1 MSDRS
6 FLNWPFFEDEH
17 RVLALEL
24 EKWAKTELTDY
35 AITPANVD
43 LACQELVLKLAD
55 GGWLDYCVAN
65 KYGGK
70 NPSLDVR
77 SLCLIRETLARFSG
91 LADFAFAMQGLGSG
105 TISLFGSAEL
115 KQKYLPDVRSGNKI
129 AAFALTEPD
138 AGSDAAALTTTAEQ
152 VDTSF
157 VLNGEKTLISNGGIA
172 DYYTVF
178 AKTGE
183 APGTR
188 GISAFVVDADTAGL
202 EINERIEVIA
212 PHPLARIRFN
222 QCRIPITQQIGSG
235 GEGFKMAMATLDIFR
250 STVGAAALGFARH
263 AMHEALNRTKS
274 RQMFGA
280 PMSKLQLIQAKLGEM
295 SLDIDASSLLIY
307 RAAWTK
313 DKGAERITK
322 EAAMAKLFA
331 TEAAQ
336 RVIDEAVQIFG
347 GSGVVSGFPV
357 EQLYREI
364 RALRIY
370 EGASEVQKLIIA
382 AQTLKEN
389 N

>member
-91 LADFAFAMQGLGSG
+91 LADFVFAMQGLGSG

-115 KQKYLPDVRSGNKI
+115 KKKYLPDVRRGNKI

-152 VDTSF
+152 DDTSF
-157 VLNGEKTLISNGGIA
+157 VLNGDKTLISNGGIA

-188 GISAFVVDADTAGL
+188 GISAFVIDADTAGL

-222 QCRIPITQQIGSG
+222 QCRIPKTQQIGVG

>member
-1 MSDRS
+1 MSEYS
-6 FLNWPFFEDEH
+6 FLTWLFFEDKH
-17 RVLALEL
+17 RALALEL
-24 EKWAKTELTDY
+24 ENWAETELAEY
-35 AITPANVD
+35 SSAPANVD
-43 LACQELVLKLAD
+43 LACQKLVLKLAKA
-55 GGWLDYCVAN
+55 GWLDYCVTK
-65 KYGGK
+65 KYGGI
-70 NPSLDVR
+70 NSSLDVR
-77 SLCLIRETLARFSG
+77 SLCLIRETLARYSG
-91 LADFAFAMQGLGSG
+91 LADFVFAMQGLGSG

-115 KQKYLPDVRSGNKI
+115 KQKYLPDVRSGKKI
-129 AAFALTEPD
+129 AAFALTEPE

-152 VDTSF
+152 DDRSF

-183 APGTR
+183 AQGTH

-202 EINERIEVIA
+202 EITERIEVIA

-222 QCRIPITQQIGSG
+222 QCRIPITQQIGVG
-235 GEGFKMAMATLDIFR
+235 GDGFKMAMATLDIFR

-263 AMHEALNRTKS
+263 ALDEALNRTKS

-280 PMSKLQLIQAKLGEM
+280 PMSRLQLIQAKLGEM

-313 DKGAERITK
+313 DNGAERITK

-347 GSGVVSGFPV
+347 GSGVVSGFAV

-370 EGASEVQKLIIA
+370 EGLSEVQKLIIA
-382 AQTLKEN
+382 SQTLKEN
-389 N
+389 

>member
-6 FLNWPFFEDEH
+6 FINWPFFEDEH

-91 LADFAFAMQGLGSG
+91 LADFVFAMQGLGSG

-115 KQKYLPDVRSGNKI
+115 KKKYLPDVRRGNKI

-152 VDTSF
+152 DDTSF
-157 VLNGEKTLISNGGIA
+157 VLNGDKTLISNGGIA

-188 GISAFVVDADTAGL
+188 GISAFVIDADTAGL
-202 EINERIEVIA
+202 EIKERIEVIA

-222 QCRIPITQQIGSG
+222 QCRIPKTQQIGSG

-263 AMHEALNRTKS
+263 AMHEAFNRTKS

-280 PMSKLQLIQAKLGEM
+280 PMSKLQLIQSKIGEM

-313 DKGAERITK
+313 DKGAEKITK

-382 AQTLKEN
+382 SQTLKEN

>member
-6 FLNWPFFEDEH
+6 FINWPFFEDEH

-91 LADFAFAMQGLGSG
+91 LADFVFAMQGLGSG

-115 KQKYLPDVRSGNKI
+115 KKKYLPDVRRGNKI

-152 VDTSF
+152 DDTSF
-157 VLNGEKTLISNGGIA
+157 VLNGDKTLISNGGIA

-188 GISAFVVDADTAGL
+188 GISAFVIDADTAGL

-263 AMHEALNRTKS
+263 AMHEAFNRTKS

-280 PMSKLQLIQAKLGEM
+280 PMSKLQLIQSKIGEM

-313 DKGAERITK
+313 DKGAEKITK

-382 AQTLKEN
+382 SQTLKEN

>member
-1 MSDRS
+1 MSDQS
-6 FLNWPFFEDEH
+6 FLNWPFFEDKH

-24 EKWAKTELTDY
+24 ENWAKSELTEY
-35 AITPANVD
+35 SSAPANVD
-43 LACQELVLKLAD
+43 LACQELVQKLAD
-55 GGWLDYCVAN
+55 GGWLDYCVTN

-70 NPSLDVR
+70 NPNLDVR

-202 EINERIEVIA
+202 EISERIEVIA

-222 QCRIPITQQIGSG
+222 QCRIPKTQQIGVG

>member
-1 MSDRS
+1 MSDQS
-6 FLNWPFFEDEH
+6 FLNWPFFEDKH

-24 EKWAKTELTDY
+24 ENWAKSELTEY
-35 AITPANVD
+35 SSAPANVD
-43 LACQELVLKLAD
+43 LACQELVQKLAD
-55 GGWLDYCVAN
+55 GGWLDYCVTN
-65 KYGGK
+65 KYGGT
-70 NPSLDVR
+70 NPNLDVR

-222 QCRIPITQQIGSG
+222 QCRIPKTQQIGVG

>member
-6 FLNWPFFEDEH
+6 FINWPFFEDEH

-91 LADFAFAMQGLGSG
+91 LADFVFAMQGLGSG

-115 KQKYLPDVRSGNKI
+115 KKKYLPDVRRGNKI

-152 VDTSF
+152 DDTSF
-157 VLNGEKTLISNGGIA
+157 VLNGDKTLISNGGIA

-188 GISAFVVDADTAGL
+188 GISAFVIDADTAGL

-222 QCRIPITQQIGSG
+222 QCRIPKTQQIGSG

-263 AMHEALNRTKS
+263 AMHEAFNRTKS

-280 PMSKLQLIQAKLGEM
+280 PMSKLQLIQSKIGEM

-313 DKGAERITK
+313 DKGAEKITK

-382 AQTLKEN
+382 SQTLKEN

>member
-6 FLNWPFFEDEH
+6 FLNSPFFEDEH

-222 QCRIPITQQIGSG
+222 QCRIPKTQQIGVG

>member
-1 MSDRS
+1 MSDQS
-6 FLNWPFFEDEH
+6 FLNWPFFEDKH

-24 EKWAKTELTDY
+24 ENWAKSELTEY
-35 AITPANVD
+35 SSAPANVD
-43 LACQELVLKLAD
+43 LACQELVQKLAD
-55 GGWLDYCVAN
+55 GSWLDYCVTN

-70 NPSLDVR
+70 NPNLDVR

-202 EINERIEVIA
+202 EISERIEVIA

-222 QCRIPITQQIGSG
+222 QCRIPKTQQIGSG

>member
-1 MSDRS
+1 M
-6 FLNWPFFEDEH
+6 
-17 RVLALEL
+17 
-24 EKWAKTELTDY
+24 
-35 AITPANVD
+35 
-43 LACQELVLKLAD
+43 
-55 GGWLDYCVAN
+55 
-65 KYGGK
+65 
-70 NPSLDVR
+70 
-77 SLCLIRETLARFSG
+77 
-91 LADFAFAMQGLGSG
+91 
-105 TISLFGSAEL
+105 
-115 KQKYLPDVRSGNKI
+115 
-129 AAFALTEPD
+129 
-138 AGSDAAALTTTAEQ
+138 
-152 VDTSF
+152 
-157 VLNGEKTLISNGGIA
+157 
-172 DYYTVF
+172 
-178 AKTGE
+178 
-183 APGTR
+183 
-188 GISAFVVDADTAGL
+188 VDADTAGL

-212 PHPLARIRFN
+212 PHPLTRIRFN
-222 QCRIPITQQIGSG
+222 QCRIPKTQQIGSG

>member
-1 MSDRS
+1 MSDHS
-6 FLNWPFFEDEH
+6 FLNSPFFEDEH

-212 PHPLARIRFN
+212 AHPLARIRFN
-222 QCRIPITQQIGSG
+222 QCRIPKTQQIGVG

-280 PMSKLQLIQAKLGEM
+280 PMSKLQMIKAKLGEM

-347 GSGVVSGFPV
+347 GSGVVSGVPV

>member
-1 MSDRS
+1 MHFGLTPEQEMVAETVRT
-6 FLNWPFFEDEH
+6 FVEVEIYPHEDEVERLGYVPH
-17 RVLALEL
+17 EL
-24 EKWAKTELTDY
+24 GES
-35 AITPANVD
+35 I
-43 LACQELVLKLAD
+43 
-55 GGWLDYCVAN
+55 
-65 KYGGK
+65 
-70 NPSLDVR
+70 
-77 SLCLIRETLARFSG
+77 
-91 LADFAFAMQGLGSG
+91 
-105 TISLFGSAEL
+105 
-115 KQKYLPDVRSGNKI
+115 KQKVIDMGFYAPNFPEEVGGGGLDHLTFTLLERELGRGSMALTHFWGRPQNILMACEGEQRDEYLFPAVRGERMD
-129 AAFALTEPD
+129 ALAMTEPD

-152 VDTSF
+152 DDTSF
-157 VLNGEKTLISNGGIA
+157 VLNGDKTLISNGGIA

-188 GISAFVVDADTAGL
+188 GISAFVIDADTAGL

-222 QCRIPITQQIGSG
+222 QCRIPKTQQIGSG

-263 AMHEALNRTKS
+263 AMHEAFNRTKS

-280 PMSKLQLIQAKLGEM
+280 PMSKLQLIQSKIGEM

-313 DKGAERITK
+313 DKGAEKITK

-382 AQTLKEN
+382 AQTLREN
-389 N
+389 K

>member
-6 FLNWPFFEDEH
+6 FLNWPFFEDKH
-17 RVLALEL
+17 RALAFEL
-24 EKWAKTELTDY
+24 EDWAKTELADY
-35 AITPANVD
+35 ATTPANVD
-43 LACQELVLKLAD
+43 LACRELVLKLAD
-55 GGWLDYCVAN
+55 GCWLNYCVEK

-91 LADFAFAMQGLGSG
+91 LADFVFAMQGLGSG
-105 TISLFGSAEL
+105 TISLFGSKEMRE
-115 KQKYLPDVRSGNKI
+115 KYLPDVRSGKKI

-138 AGSDAAALTTTAEQ
+138 AGSDAAALTMTAEK
-152 VDTSF
+152 DDDSF

-188 GISAFVVDADTAGL
+188 GISAFVVDAETAGL
-202 EINERIEVIA
+202 EIIERIEVMA

-222 QCRIPITQQIGSG
+222 KCRIPINQQIGNG
-235 GEGFKMAMATLDIFR
+235 GEGFKMAMETLDIFR

-263 AMHEALNRTKS
+263 AMDEALERVES
-274 RQMFGA
+274 RKMFGA

-313 DKGAERITK
+313 DNGAERITK

-347 GSGVVSGFPV
+347 GSGVVSGFAV

-382 AQTLKEN
+382 SQTLKEN
-389 N
+389 K

>member
-222 QCRIPITQQIGSG
+222 QCRIPKTQQIGVG

>member
-1 MSDRS
+1 MSDQS
-6 FLNWPFFEDEH
+6 FVNWPFFEDKH

-24 EKWAKTELTDY
+24 ENWAKSELTEY
-35 AITPANVD
+35 SSAPANVD
-43 LACQELVLKLAD
+43 LACQELVQKLAD
-55 GGWLDYCVAN
+55 GGWLDYCVTN

-70 NPSLDVR
+70 NPNLDVR

-222 QCRIPITQQIGSG
+222 QCRIPKTQQIGSG

-370 EGASEVQKLIIA
+370 EGASEVQKLIIT
-382 AQTLKEN
+382 AQTLKVN

>member
-6 FLNWPFFEDEH
+6 FINWPFFDDEH

-24 EKWAKTELTDY
+24 EKWAKTELADY

-91 LADFAFAMQGLGSG
+91 LADFVFAMQGLGSG

-115 KQKYLPDVRSGNKI
+115 KKKYLPDVRRGNKI

-152 VDTSF
+152 DDTSF
-157 VLNGEKTLISNGGIA
+157 VLNGDKTLISNGGIA

-188 GISAFVVDADTAGL
+188 GISAFVIDADTAGL

-222 QCRIPITQQIGSG
+222 QCRIPKTQQIGSG

-263 AMHEALNRTKS
+263 AMHEAFNRTKS

>member
-6 FLNWPFFEDEH
+6 FINWPFFEDEH

-24 EKWAKTELTDY
+24 EKWAKTELTEY

-91 LADFAFAMQGLGSG
+91 LADFVFAMQGLGSG

-115 KQKYLPDVRSGNKI
+115 KKKYLPDVRRGNKI

-152 VDTSF
+152 DDTSF
-157 VLNGEKTLISNGGIA
+157 VLNGDKTLISNGGIA

-188 GISAFVVDADTAGL
+188 GISAFVIDADTAGL

-222 QCRIPITQQIGSG
+222 QCRIPKTQQIGSG

-263 AMHEALNRTKS
+263 AMHEAFNRTKS

-280 PMSKLQLIQAKLGEM
+280 PMSKLQLIQSKIGEM

-313 DKGAERITK
+313 DKGAEKITK

>member
-17 RVLALEL
+17 RVLALEM
-24 EKWAKTELTDY
+24 EKWAETELTDY

-91 LADFAFAMQGLGSG
+91 LADFVFAMQGLGSG

-115 KQKYLPDVRSGNKI
+115 KKKYLPDVRRGNKI

-152 VDTSF
+152 DDTSF
-157 VLNGEKTLISNGGIA
+157 VLNGDKTLISNGGIA

-188 GISAFVVDADTAGL
+188 GISAFVIDADTVGL

-222 QCRIPITQQIGSG
+222 QCRIPKTQQIGSG

-263 AMHEALNRTKS
+263 AMHEAFNRTKS

-280 PMSKLQLIQAKLGEM
+280 PMSKLQLIQSKIGEM

-382 AQTLKEN
+382 SQTLKEN

>member
-91 LADFAFAMQGLGSG
+91 LADFVFAMQGLGSG

-115 KQKYLPDVRSGNKI
+115 KKKYLPDVRRGNKI

-152 VDTSF
+152 DDTSF
-157 VLNGEKTLISNGGIA
+157 VLNGDKTLISNGGIA

-188 GISAFVVDADTAGL
+188 GISAFVIDADTAGL

-222 QCRIPITQQIGSG
+222 QCRIPKTQQIGSG

-263 AMHEALNRTKS
+263 AMHEAFNRTKS

-280 PMSKLQLIQAKLGEM
+280 PMSKLQLIQSKIGEM

-313 DKGAERITK
+313 DKGAEKITK

-382 AQTLKEN
+382 SQTLKEN

>member
-91 LADFAFAMQGLGSG
+91 LADFVFAMQGLGSG

-115 KQKYLPDVRSGNKI
+115 KKKYLPDVRRGNKI

-152 VDTSF
+152 DDTSF
-157 VLNGEKTLISNGGIA
+157 VLNGDKTLISNGGIA

-188 GISAFVVDADTAGL
+188 GISAFVIDADTAGL

-222 QCRIPITQQIGSG
+222 QCRIPKTQQIGSG

-263 AMHEALNRTKS
+263 AMHEAFNRTKS
-274 RQMFGA
+274 RLMFGA
-280 PMSKLQLIQAKLGEM
+280 PMSKLQLIQSKIGEM

-313 DKGAERITK
+313 DKGAEKITK

-382 AQTLKEN
+382 SQTLKEN

>member
-24 EKWAKTELTDY
+24 ENWAKTELTDY
-35 AITPANVD
+35 ASTPANVD

-91 LADFAFAMQGLGSG
+91 LADFVFAMQGLGSG

-115 KQKYLPDVRSGNKI
+115 KKKYLPDVRRGNKI

-152 VDTSF
+152 DDTSF
-157 VLNGEKTLISNGGIA
+157 VLNGDKTLISNGGIA

-188 GISAFVVDADTAGL
+188 GISAFVIDADTAGL

-222 QCRIPITQQIGSG
+222 QCRIPKTQQIGSG

-263 AMHEALNRTKS
+263 AMHEAFNRTKS

-280 PMSKLQLIQAKLGEM
+280 PMSKLQLIQSKIGEM

-313 DKGAERITK
+313 DKGAEKITK

-382 AQTLKEN
+382 SQTLKEN

>member
-6 FLNWPFFEDEH
+6 FINWPFFDDEH

-24 EKWAKTELTDY
+24 EKWAKSELTDY

-91 LADFAFAMQGLGSG
+91 LADFVFAMQGLGSG

-115 KQKYLPDVRSGNKI
+115 KKKYLPDVRRGNKI
-129 AAFALTEPD
+129 AAFALTEPE

-152 VDTSF
+152 DDTSF
-157 VLNGEKTLISNGGIA
+157 VLNGDKTLISNGGIA

-188 GISAFVVDADTAGL
+188 GISAFVIDADTAGL

-222 QCRIPITQQIGSG
+222 QCRIPKTQQIGSG

-263 AMHEALNRTKS
+263 AMHEAFNRTKS

-280 PMSKLQLIQAKLGEM
+280 PMSKLQLIQSKIGEM

-313 DKGAERITK
+313 DKGAEKITK

-382 AQTLKEN
+382 SQTLKEN

>member
-6 FLNWPFFEDEH
+6 FLNSPFFEDEH

-188 GISAFVVDADTAGL
+188 GISAFVVDADTVGL

-212 PHPLARIRFN
+212 AHPLARIRFN
-222 QCRIPITQQIGSG
+222 QCRIPKTQQIGVG

-280 PMSKLQLIQAKLGEM
+280 PMSKLQMIKAKLGEM

-347 GSGVVSGFPV
+347 GSGVVSGVPV

>member
-6 FLNWPFFEDEH
+6 FINWPFFEDEH

-91 LADFAFAMQGLGSG
+91 LADFVFAMQGLGSG

-115 KQKYLPDVRSGNKI
+115 KKKYLPDVRRGNKI

-152 VDTSF
+152 DDTSF
-157 VLNGEKTLISNGGIA
+157 VLNGDKTLISNGGIA

-188 GISAFVVDADTAGL
+188 GISAFVIDADTAGL

-222 QCRIPITQQIGSG
+222 QCRIPKTQQIGSG

-263 AMHEALNRTKS
+263 AMHEAFNRTKS

-280 PMSKLQLIQAKLGEM
+280 PMSKLQLIQSKIGEM

>member
-55 GGWLDYCVAN
+55 GGWLDYCVTN

-70 NPSLDVR
+70 NPNLDVR

-222 QCRIPITQQIGSG
+222 QCRIPKTQQIGSG

>member
-6 FLNWPFFEDEH
+6 FINWPFFDDEH

-91 LADFAFAMQGLGSG
+91 LADFVFAMQGLGSG

-115 KQKYLPDVRSGNKI
+115 KKKYLPDVRRGNKI

-152 VDTSF
+152 DDTSF
-157 VLNGEKTLISNGGIA
+157 VLNGDKTLISNGGIA

-188 GISAFVVDADTAGL
+188 GISAFVIDADTAGL

-222 QCRIPITQQIGSG
+222 QCRIPKTQQIGSG

-263 AMHEALNRTKS
+263 AMHEAFNRTKS

-280 PMSKLQLIQAKLGEM
+280 PMSKLQLIQSKIGEM

-313 DKGAERITK
+313 DKGAEKITK

-382 AQTLKEN
+382 SQTLKEN

>member
-1 MSDRS
+1 MSDQS
-6 FLNWPFFEDEH
+6 FLNWPFFEDKH

-24 EKWAKTELTDY
+24 ENWAKSELTEY
-35 AITPANVD
+35 SSAPANVD
-43 LACQELVLKLAD
+43 LACQELVQKLAD
-55 GGWLDYCVAN
+55 GGWLDYCVTN

-70 NPSLDVR
+70 NPNLDVR

-222 QCRIPITQQIGSG
+222 QCRIPKTQQIGVG

>member
-6 FLNWPFFEDEH
+6 FINWPFFEDEH

-24 EKWAKTELTDY
+24 ENWAKTELTDY

-65 KYGGK
+65 KFGGK

-91 LADFAFAMQGLGSG
+91 LADFVFAMQGLGSG

-115 KQKYLPDVRSGNKI
+115 KKKYLPDVRRGNKI

-152 VDTSF
+152 DDTSF
-157 VLNGEKTLISNGGIA
+157 VLNGDKTLISNGGIA

-183 APGTR
+183 VPGTR
-188 GISAFVVDADTAGL
+188 GISAFVIDADTAGL

-222 QCRIPITQQIGSG
+222 QCRIPKTQQIGSG

-263 AMHEALNRTKS
+263 AMHEAFNRTKS

-280 PMSKLQLIQAKLGEM
+280 PMSKLQLIQSKIGEM

-313 DKGAERITK
+313 DKGAEKITK

-382 AQTLKEN
+382 SQTLKEN

>member
-212 PHPLARIRFN
+212 AHPLARIRFN
-222 QCRIPITQQIGSG
+222 QCRIPKTQQIGVG

-280 PMSKLQLIQAKLGEM
+280 PMSKLQMIKAKLGEM

>member
-1 MSDRS
+1 MSDQS
-6 FLNWPFFEDEH
+6 FLNWPFFEDKH

-24 EKWAKTELTDY
+24 ENWAKSELTEY
-35 AITPANVD
+35 SSAPANVD
-43 LACQELVLKLAD
+43 LACQELVQKLAD
-55 GGWLDYCVAN
+55 GGWLDYCVTN

-70 NPSLDVR
+70 NPNLDVR

-263 AMHEALNRTKS
+263 AMHEAFNRTKS

-280 PMSKLQLIQAKLGEM
+280 PMSKLQLIQSKIGEM

>member
-6 FLNWPFFEDEH
+6 FINWPFFEDEH

-24 EKWAKTELTDY
+24 ENWAKTELTDY

-91 LADFAFAMQGLGSG
+91 LADFVFAMQGLGSG

-115 KQKYLPDVRSGNKI
+115 KKKYLPDVRRGNKI

-152 VDTSF
+152 DDTSF
-157 VLNGEKTLISNGGIA
+157 VLNGDKTLISNGGIA

-188 GISAFVVDADTAGL
+188 GISAFVIDADTAGL

-222 QCRIPITQQIGSG
+222 QCRIPKTQQIGSG

-263 AMHEALNRTKS
+263 AMHEAFNRTKS

-280 PMSKLQLIQAKLGEM
+280 PMSKLQLIQSKIGEM

-313 DKGAERITK
+313 DKGAEKITK

>member
-6 FLNWPFFEDEH
+6 FINWPFFEDEH

-91 LADFAFAMQGLGSG
+91 LADFVFAMQGLGSG

-115 KQKYLPDVRSGNKI
+115 KKKYLPDVRRGNKI

-152 VDTSF
+152 DDTSF
-157 VLNGEKTLISNGGIA
+157 VLNGDKTLISNGGIA

-188 GISAFVVDADTAGL
+188 GISAFVIDADTAGL

-222 QCRIPITQQIGSG
+222 QCRIPKTQQIGSG

-263 AMHEALNRTKS
+263 AMHEAFNRTKS

-280 PMSKLQLIQAKLGEM
+280 PMSKLQLIQSKIGEM

-313 DKGAERITK
+313 DKGAEKITK

>member
-1 MSDRS
+1 MLDRS

-24 EKWAKTELTDY
+24 ENWAKTELTDY

-43 LACQELVLKLAD
+43 LACQELVQKLAD
-55 GGWLDYCVAN
+55 GGWLDYCVTN

-70 NPSLDVR
+70 NPNLDVR

-188 GISAFVVDADTAGL
+188 GISAFVIDADTAGL

-222 QCRIPITQQIGSG
+222 QCRIPKTQQIGSG